1 MTTLL
6 SDNEY
11 KNTMTTKMVDVTE
24 TVEPTVDIWGYVEF
38 LVAENIVVQYVL
50 DKSLV
55 EKVYRNQ
62 TNTFD
67 HVLLPTPKNNY
78 FVLLV
83 VDLVA
88 ENIKGHYLLD
98 LNAEYKL

>member
-6 SDNEY
+6 SEDEY
-11 KNTMTTKMVDVTE
+11 KSTMTTKMVDVTE
-24 TVEPTVDIWGYVEF
+24 TAEPTVDIWEYVDT
-38 LVAENIVVQYVL
+38 LVREYVVDRYVYYN
-50 DKSLV
+50 KLV

-67 HVLLPTPKNNY
+67 HVLLPTPKDNY
-78 FVLLV
+78 FVLLI

-88 ENIKGHYLLD
+88 EKIKGHYLLD
-98 LNAEYKL
+98 LTAEY